1 MVERKNEAAV
11 NRMTIQS
18 SQGDRTKNINEQS
31 KAKLDNVDDA
41 EPQGQDCE
49 PANKEQ
55 FEEKDLIQTEG
66 MYELHRKK
74 KINQRLVRGYCQM
87 LDVDYNHNRMVVC
100 GYQAHILKTVG
111 QIIIKKYPQF
121 NKNKK

>member
-1 MVERKNEAAV
+1 
-11 NRMTIQS
+11 
-18 SQGDRTKNINEQS
+18 
-31 KAKLDNVDDA
+31 
-41 EPQGQDCE
+41 
-49 PANKEQ
+49 
-55 FEEKDLIQTEG
+55 
-66 MYELHRKK
+66 
-74 KINQRLVRGYCQM
+74 M